1 MGWVWAVGAAWLLL
15 GAGIALLIGRSIVFA
30 DRKSAHRD
38 AEAAEVTVQRPPLT
52 LLPKPPAAPPEP
64 SPPRPAGREA
74 PTIPGLPSARPPV
87 GRPPVPRIKRQRPP
101 RRSSG
106 A

>member
-15 GAGIALLIGRSIVFA
+15 GAVIALLIGRSIVFA
-30 DRKSAHRD
+30 DRKSADRAKD
-38 AEAAEVTVQRPPLT
+38 VPEVTVDRPPLT

-64 SPPRPAGREA
+64 SPPQPAGRET
-74 PTIPGLPSARPPV
+74 PTIPGLPTARPPA
-87 GRPPVPRIKRQRPP
+87 GRPGVPRAKRPRPP